1 MQHMLRSGAARRLVA
16 ILATTAAMACGD
28 SESPNQV
35 LTGPTLSPSGP
46 SSPMTVIVSGNA
58 QSVARNQ
65 TSAPLVVR
73 ALNSN
78 GGPIANAT
86 VTWTIANG
94 GTLSSTSTTT
104 NANGETQVTVATG
117 NTAIAYTITA
127 TAAGTS
133 TATIFMY
140 VQ

>member
-1 MQHMLRSGAARRLVA
+1 MQRFNRATAAFVA
-16 ILATTAAMACGD
+16 LLATTAVMACGD
-28 SESPNQV
+28 DDSPNLV
-35 LTGPTLSPSGP
+35 TGPTLAPAP
-46 SSPMTVIVSGNA
+46 ASSPATIIVTGNA

-73 ALNSN
+73 AISST
-78 GGPIANAT
+78 GGPLANVQ

-127 TAAGTS
+127 TAASTS
-133 TATIFMY
+133 SATLFMY